1 MHPYIHRPANPGYTA
16 EELAHQLSAT
26 KAVLLIIHPAF
37 LKTAKSAMQQAG
49 TPQDRIVFMES
60 PPSQASFRPYS
71 TIDELVHFGM
81 QNPPNFNEIH
91 LKAGQAKK
99 TLAFLSFSSGTTG
112 TSYVLSFVRLIDI
125 IITGKPKVSHFRHYN
140 FVAPTF

>member
-1 MHPYIHRPANPGYTA
+1 MHPRIYRPANPGYMA
-16 EELAHQLSAT
+16 EELAHQLSLSKAT
-26 KAVLLIIHPAF
+26 LLILHPAF

-49 TPQDRIVFMES
+49 MPQDRIVLMES
-60 PPSQASFRPYS
+60 PPSQTPYS
-71 TIDELVHFGM
+71 TVDELVHFGM

-91 LKAGQAKK
+91 LKAGQAKT

-112 TSYVLSFVRLIDI
+112 TSYILGFVRLIDI
-125 IITGKPKVSHFRHYN
+125 NITGKPKVSPFCHCS